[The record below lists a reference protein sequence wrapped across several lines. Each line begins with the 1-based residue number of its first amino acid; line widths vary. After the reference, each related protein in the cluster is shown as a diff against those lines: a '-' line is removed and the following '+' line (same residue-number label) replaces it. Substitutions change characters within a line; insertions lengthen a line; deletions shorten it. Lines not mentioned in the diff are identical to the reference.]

1 MASRKH
7 DRHSLDDPIGN
18 PFTDLDG
25 IELVEDNIFS
35 FGGNNYQLNQIV
47 STFPSPKDQRPSVD
61 SRYPEESSIGRKNSR
76 STEFTYTPA
85 SSGSFRSLDPS
96 RSIYDLASSRWP
108 KGPGSSISGYSSAS
122 SRFSQGTSSSIS
134 SCTSASWDLG
144 SSELA
149 SSNFFKG
156 PNDSVS
162 RDSSTSSGFLPG
174 SSSSRESST
183 SSGFFPGSGSS
194 RDSSVSSGFSTG
206 PQIPLASESIPKIWP
221 CSSEDDN
228 KTSYGVPDYKTYTDL
243 LSNRP
248 TGSEHQRVTP
258 SSLNWH
264 PYTELWKLY
273 SFTLE
278 VGKEP
283 YLQLLPGFSPTLL
296 TPRRVD
302 LDRTLGSFSCV
313 FPGSCGREFKKAAD
327 LQTHYQNVHTASKRR
342 TLLVCSYDNCKYPK
356 LGHEFAQKS
365 HLRDH
370 YREVHKEDVWPAE
383 AVTGGE
389 RFNSRENTYFR
400 SRNWWRCPMDL
411 MKVYIN
417 ESGWKCA
424 SCGVACAPD
433 RIVAREP
440 QRPSLASRHSGED
453 NNDGPRDSAQYSSV
467 PKPESRLTSNH
478 PKQDLI
484 ATRKPEINASK
495 DAEK

>member
-18 PFTDLDG
+18 PFTNLDG

-183 SSGFFPGSGSS
+183 SSGFF
-194 RDSSVSSGFSTG
+194 
-206 PQIPLASESIPKIWP
+206 
-221 CSSEDDN
+221 
-228 KTSYGVPDYKTYTDL
+228 
-243 LSNRP
+243 
-248 TGSEHQRVTP
+248 
-258 SSLNWH
+258 
-264 PYTELWKLY
+264 
-273 SFTLE
+273 
-278 VGKEP
+278 
-283 YLQLLPGFSPTLL
+283 
-296 TPRRVD
+296 
-302 LDRTLGSFSCV
+302 
-313 FPGSCGREFKKAAD
+313 
-327 LQTHYQNVHTASKRR
+327 
-342 TLLVCSYDNCKYPK
+342 
-356 LGHEFAQKS
+356 
-365 HLRDH
+365 
-370 YREVHKEDVWPAE
+370 
-383 AVTGGE
+383 
-389 RFNSRENTYFR
+389 
-400 SRNWWRCPMDL
+400 
-411 MKVYIN
+411 
-417 ESGWKCA
+417 
-424 SCGVACAPD
+424 
-433 RIVAREP
+433 
-440 QRPSLASRHSGED
+440 
-453 NNDGPRDSAQYSSV
+453 
-467 PKPESRLTSNH
+467 SRLWF
-478 PKQDLI
+478 K
-484 ATRKPEINASK
+484 
-495 DAEK
+495 